1 MDTAELNRGPKDQR
15 LLTLTFSRFDGFSW
29 ESVVEVGLGVWM
41 HAQNIQG
48 PDPGEE
54 RDVLGS
60 AREER
65 PRKGTCARPQ

>member
-1 MDTAELNRGPKDQR
+1 M
-15 LLTLTFSRFDGFSW
+15 
-29 ESVVEVGLGVWM
+29 VLGVWM